1 MKRTAL
7 YSSSGKRR
15 PAATVE
21 AVDPPLTPRV
31 EPLRSRGATRLRRFI
46 HAYRTPVLVLAGVL
60 AVFSGVLLER
70 QLSESPRLVT
80 QRD

>member
-21 AVDPPLTPRV
+21 TGDAPLTPRV
-31 EPLRSRGATRLRRFI
+31 EPLHSRGATRLRRFI